1 VKPEKGSPYLACTIA
16 AKHGD
21 ATSPTT
27 TKFDC
32 RVSGSRAQAIVQQL
46 EAAVKAE
53 KRVFIGF
60 RIGDFVPELFVY
72 QNGKRKGETGV
83 VNKGR
88 LLQVTFAKVDGQ
100 TFELPPE
107 DGRSGNRR
115 PTSLFPIRP
124 NGRGS
129 LPRGCVRLPRRL
141 SRLQRRPP

>member
-1 VKPEKGSPYLACTIA
+1 MSELNGAQPASYFNLHAEGCGYLNRVRTVKPEKGSPYLACTIA

-21 ATSPTT
+21 AASPMT

-32 RVSGSRAQAIVQQL
+32 RISGTRAQAIVQQL

-100 TFELPPE
+100 AFELPPE
-107 DGRSGNRR
+107 E
-115 PTSLFPIRP
+115 PVAVEAVPA
-124 NGRGS
+124 
-129 LPRGCVRLPRRL
+129 
-141 SRLQRRPP
+141 

>member
-1 VKPEKGSPYLACTIA
+1 MSELNAVRPTSYFNLHAEGCGYLNRVRAVTPEKGSPYLACTIA

-21 ATSPTT
+21 TANPTT

-32 RVSGSRAQAIVQQL
+32 RVSGVRAQSIVQQL
-46 EAAVKAE
+46 EAAVNAE
-53 KRVFIGF
+53 QRVFIGF

-72 QNGKRKGETGV
+72 QNGVRKGETGV

-107 DGRSGNRR
+107 EVAAVENAEA
-115 PTSLFPIRP
+115 
-124 NGRGS
+124 
-129 LPRGCVRLPRRL
+129 
-141 SRLQRRPP
+141 

>member
-1 VKPEKGSPYLACTIA
+1 MSELNAANPASYFNLHAEGCGYLNRVRSVKPEKGEPYLACTIA

-21 ATSPTT
+21 ATSPVT

-46 EAAVKAE
+46 EADVKAE
-53 KRVFIGF
+53 KKVFIGF

-100 TFELPPE
+100 RVELPAEEVAPAE
-107 DGRSGNRR
+107 
-115 PTSLFPIRP
+115 PAAA
-124 NGRGS
+124 
-129 LPRGCVRLPRRL
+129 
-141 SRLQRRPP
+141 

>member
-1 VKPEKGSPYLACTIA
+1 MSELKMSNPTTYFNLRAEGCGYLNRVRTVKPEKGQPYLACTIA

-21 ATSPTT
+21 ATSPIT

-32 RVSGSRAQAIVQQL
+32 RVSGSRAQSIVGQL
-46 EAAVKAE
+46 EADVKAE
-53 KRVFIGF
+53 KKVFIGF

-100 TFELPPE
+100 TVELPAEETVATEEP
-107 DGRSGNRR
+107 SA
-115 PTSLFPIRP
+115 
-124 NGRGS
+124 
-129 LPRGCVRLPRRL
+129 
-141 SRLQRRPP
+141 

>member
-1 VKPEKGSPYLACTIA
+1 MSELNVAQSASYFNLHAEGCGFLNRVRTVKPEKGPPYLACTIA

-21 ATSPTT
+21 TASPTT

-32 RVSGSRAQAIVQQL
+32 RVSGTRAQVIVLQL

-53 KRVFIGF
+53 RRVFIGF

-72 QNGKRKGETGV
+72 QNGERKGETGV

-107 DGRSGNRR
+107 EAAAAE
-115 PTSLFPIRP
+115 TSAA
-124 NGRGS
+124 
-129 LPRGCVRLPRRL
+129 
-141 SRLQRRPP
+141 

>member
-1 VKPEKGSPYLACTIA
+1 MSELNTVHPVSYFNLHAEGCGYLNRVRIVQPEKGSPYVACTIA

-21 ATSPTT
+21 TANPST

-32 RVSGSRAQAIVQQL
+32 RVSGVRAQAIVQRL
-46 EAAVKAE
+46 EAAVNAE

-60 RIGDFVPELFVY
+60 RIGDFIPELFVY
-72 QNGKRKGETGV
+72 QNGVRKGETGV

-107 DGRSGNRR
+107 EGVAAKATA
-115 PTSLFPIRP
+115 P
-124 NGRGS
+124 
-129 LPRGCVRLPRRL
+129 LPL
-141 SRLQRRPP
+141 

>member
-1 VKPEKGSPYLACTIA
+1 MSELNAGRPVSYFNLHAEGCGYLNRVRAVTPEKGSPYLACTIA

-21 ATSPTT
+21 TANPTT

-32 RVSGSRAQAIVQQL
+32 RVSGVRAQSIVQQL
-46 EAAVKAE
+46 EAAVNAE
-53 KRVFIGF
+53 QRVFIGF

-72 QNGKRKGETGV
+72 QNGVRKGETGV

-107 DGRSGNRR
+107 EVVAVENAEA
-115 PTSLFPIRP
+115 
-124 NGRGS
+124 
-129 LPRGCVRLPRRL
+129 
-141 SRLQRRPP
+141 